1 MGKKSTRDKI
11 LDAAEA
17 LFAQK
22 GFATT
27 SVRAIT
33 ERAGV
38 NLAALNYHFGSKS
51 GLIEAVFKRR
61 IDPINQ
67 ERLEMLRKFEAEA
80 GKKPV
85 PLEKLMEAFLAPAL
99 KISDKDASTQLF
111 IRLMGRIHM
120 EADSL
125 DSGMKEIAEAKKN
138 IMLNFKEVFF
148 VFRGLLARALPE
160 VDPEELLWRLS
171 FTLGA
176 MAHSMMMVHGKQANP
191 ISEALSFMDNA
202 AVLSTEN
209 EDKVLEYLIRYT
221 VSGLRAGCE

>member
-1 MGKKSTRDKI
+1 MGRKLTRDKI

-33 ERAGV
+33 DRAGV
-38 NLAALNYHFGSKS
+38 NLAALNYHFGSKA

-61 IDPINQ
+61 IDPINL
-67 ERLEMLRKFEAEA
+67 ERLELLKQYEAEA
-80 GKKPV
+80 GNKPV
-85 PLEKLMEAFLAPAL
+85 LLEKLMEAFLAPAL
-99 KISDKDASTQLF
+99 KISGKDASTRLF

-125 DSGMKEIAEAKKN
+125 DSGMEEIAKAKKN
-138 IMLNFKEVFF
+138 IMLNFREVFF

-191 ISEALSFMDNA
+191 ISEALSSLDNA
-202 AVLSTEN
+202 AQLSAEN
-209 EDKVLEYLIRYT
+209 EDKVLEYLIKYT
-221 VSGLRAGCE
+221 VAGLRAVS